1 MRPKKKWIMKG
12 MYYKNIGVTV
22 ALLLCTLMVF
32 AQNERSKRW
41 DKTYDLSPTGKVH
54 IENKY
59 GNVVING
66 WERNQV
72 RVSISIEVNHRKDES
87 AEKLL
92 DRIQPKAIQ
101 AGNFIQF
108 ISEIK
113 DRDANIFAKYFSK
126 ANPFD
131 FDKSNVQIDYEVY
144 LPINAELNITNKFG
158 DIIIDSWMG
167 DLETDLQHG
176 DIYINGNIS
185 TAKVDMRFGKFH
197 ARNLDYGNLKMD
209 NGSIDIDK
217 AQKLKI
223 ISSGSDI
230 RLGEISDL
238 ELYSSK
244 DEVELESVDA
254 LRGDFKFSNAD
265 IASVTNELFLTLRI
279 AEIDIKKISSSNAN
293 INIVQESSEIN
304 VDITGMAFDFRAT
317 LEQGLL
323 RVPKTFTN
331 INTQVTNEGSKIREI
346 TAKYGTGE
354 RGSFSINGIKGV
366 IVLTD

>member
-1 MRPKKKWIMKG
+1 MKG
-12 MYYKNIGVTV
+12 TFYKNTWATV
-22 ALLLCTLMVF
+22 GLLLCTLTVF
-32 AQNERSKRW
+32 AQSERSKRW

-59 GNVVING
+59 GNVTING

-72 RVSISIEVNHRKDES
+72 KVSISIEVNHRKDES

-92 DRIQPKAIQ
+92 DRIQPKAVQ

-144 LPINAELNITNKFG
+144 LPVNAELNITNRFG
-158 DIIIDSWMG
+158 DIIIDSWKG
-167 DLETDLQHG
+167 DLETDVQHG

-197 ARNLDYGNLKMD
+197 ARNLGYGNIKMD
-209 NGSIDIDK
+209 NGTIDVES

-230 RLGEISDL
+230 RLGTISDL

-244 DEVELESVDA
+244 DEVELESIDA

-279 AEIDIKKISSSNAN
+279 AEVDIQKIVKPDAD

-304 VDITGMAFDFRAT
+304 INITGLAFDFKAT

-323 RVPKTFTN
+323 RVPKTFAN
-331 INTQVTNEGSKIREI
+331 INTHVTNEGSKIRDI
-346 TAKYGTGE
+346 TAKYGTGN

>member
-1 MRPKKKWIMKG
+1 MKG
-12 MYYKNIGVTV
+12 MYYKNIWVT
-22 ALLLCTLMVF
+22 AGLLLCTLMVF
-32 AQNERSKRW
+32 AQNEQSKQW
-41 DKTYDLSPTGKVH
+41 NKTYDLSPTGKVH

-66 WERNQV
+66 WQKNQV
-72 RVSISIEVNHRKDES
+72 KVSISIQVNHRKEDS

-92 DRIQPKAIQ
+92 ERIQPKTIQ
-101 AGNFIQF
+101 SGNYIQF

-144 LPINAELNITNKFG
+144 LPINAELSIINKFG
-158 DIIIDSWMG
+158 DIIIDSWKG

-197 ARNLDYGNLKMD
+197 ARNLDYGNLKME
-209 NGSIDIDK
+209 NGSIDVETS
-217 AQKLKI
+217 QKLKI

-230 RLGEISDL
+230 RLGEIADL

-265 IASVTNELFLTLRI
+265 ISSVTNELFLTLRI
-279 AEIDIKKISSSNAN
+279 AEVDIKKLVKPDAD

-304 VDITGMAFDFRAT
+304 INITGLAFDFKAT

-331 INTQVTNEGSKIREI
+331 INTHVTNEGSKIRDI
-346 TAKYGTGE
+346 TAKYGTGDL
-354 RGSFSINGIKGV
+354 GSFTINGIKGV

>member
-1 MRPKKKWIMKG
+1 MKG
-12 MYYKNIGVTV
+12 MYYKNIWVT
-22 ALLLCTLMVF
+22 AGLLLCTLMVF
-32 AQNERSKRW
+32 AQNEQSKQW
-41 DKTYDLSPTGKVH
+41 NKTYDLSPTGKVH

-66 WERNQV
+66 WQRNQV
-72 RVSISIEVNHRKDES
+72 KVSISIQVNHRKEDS

-92 DRIQPKAIQ
+92 ERIQPKTIQ
-101 AGNFIQF
+101 SGNYIQF

-144 LPINAELNITNKFG
+144 LPINTELNIINKFG
-158 DIIIDSWMG
+158 DIIIDSWKG

-197 ARNLDYGNLKMD
+197 ARNLDYGNLKME
-209 NGSIDIDK
+209 NGSIDVETS
-217 AQKLKI
+217 QKLKI

-230 RLGEISDL
+230 RLGEIADL

-265 IASVTNELFLTLRI
+265 ISSVTNELFLTLRI
-279 AEIDIKKISSSNAN
+279 AEVDIKKVVKPDAD

-304 VDITGMAFDFRAT
+304 MNITGLAFDFKAT

-323 RVPKTFTN
+323 RVPKTFDN
-331 INTQVTNEGSKIREI
+331 INTHVTNEGSKIRDI
-346 TAKYGTGE
+346 TAKYGTGD
-354 RGSFSINGIKGV
+354 RGSFTINGIKGV